1 MNASDNSDRYSL
13 LLLGLALLTGCV
25 LRCWNITQSFWWD
38 ELWSTLPYAKAH
50 SVRHIFTDLGY
61 YFNNHLL
68 NSLLVRYS
76 IKMFGESEFTA
87 RLPALLL
94 GLLAV
99 PAVFQF
105 GKCFLGSSS
114 AGIAALL
121 LAFSPF
127 HIDHSSEA
135 RGYSGLALF
144 SILSSLYF
152 LKGVKENESRSW
164 VLYVC
169 FTVLGFCSHVF
180 MAAVTV
186 SQLWAVFLLA
196 GMGRRVQSQVSA
208 RALRNSVISLLCA
221 GIITLFIYSPLLPA
235 FLENLGKVRLVSV
248 NRLPFIASLAGS
260 FLFPGSKGLPGS
272 IIYGILFCAGM
283 YATLRK
289 DAVLFVYLL
298 VLFVLP
304 LSLYLLI
311 NPMFVF
317 ERYFIFSLPFA
328 LLVIAQ
334 GIAASTKRLRPL
346 FGIASAAAL
355 IVALGYL
362 QYPAIT
368 GTLNHDRQNYREA
381 VRYVE
386 EEVNGRAGDLVFSL
400 GYAGEHFRY
409 YARDITIHT
418 PETVDE
424 LSALLESKERVW
436 CLITAWLPDLRPVHE
451 DTTLYAER
459 PGQVEIYTYVKTR
472 FVLKK
477 HFSSKY
483 GVDIYYKE
491 Y

>member
-1 MNASDNSDRYSL
+1 MNAPDNSDRYSL

-76 IKMFGESEFTA
+76 IKVFGESEFFA

-105 GKCFLGSSS
+105 GKRFLGSFS

-180 MAAVTV
+180 MAAVSV
-186 SQLWAVFLLA
+186 SQIFAVLLVC
-196 GMGRRVQSQVSA
+196 GCGQMVSRSGA
-208 RALRNSVISLLCA
+208 YQFK
-221 GIITLFIYSPLLPA
+221 GIA
-235 FLENLGKVRLVSV
+235 QR
-248 NRLPFIASLAGS
+248 GS
-260 FLFPGSKGLPGS
+260 FL
-272 IIYGILFCAGM
+272 
-283 YATLRK
+283 TLRRCHN
-289 DAVLFVYLL
+289 ASHLQ
-298 VLFVLP
+298 P
-304 LSLYLLI
+304 HPSRLY
-311 NPMFVF
+311 
-317 ERYFIFSLPFA
+317 
-328 LLVIAQ
+328 
-334 GIAASTKRLRPL
+334 
-346 FGIASAAAL
+346 
-355 IVALGYL
+355 
-362 QYPAIT
+362 
-368 GTLNHDRQNYREA
+368 
-381 VRYVE
+381 
-386 EEVNGRAGDLVFSL
+386 
-400 GYAGEHFRY
+400 
-409 YARDITIHT
+409 
-418 PETVDE
+418 
-424 LSALLESKERVW
+424 
-436 CLITAWLPDLRPVHE
+436 
-451 DTTLYAER
+451 
-459 PGQVEIYTYVKTR
+459 
-472 FVLKK
+472 
-477 HFSSKY
+477 
-483 GVDIYYKE
+483 
-491 Y
+491 